1 MLLTFSNIFSTVKR
15 HFNNQIKYYLLSLN
29 PDDYLLII
37 EKNQLDLDEFLIVKV

>member
-29 PDDYLLII
+29 PDYLLII
-37 EKNQLDLDEFLIVKV
+37 EKNQLHLDEFLIVKV